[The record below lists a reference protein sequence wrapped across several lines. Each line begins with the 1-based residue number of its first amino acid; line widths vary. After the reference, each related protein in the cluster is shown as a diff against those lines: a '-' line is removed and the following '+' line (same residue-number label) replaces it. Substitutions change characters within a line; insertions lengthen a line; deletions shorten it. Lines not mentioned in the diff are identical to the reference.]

1 MSLTSIKCTSA
12 CIYTRNVYC
21 SHQISW
27 WHSSAYE
34 MTFKLPTDRGCMAD
48 EGIYKMK
55 AACICTLTL
64 LVKSKQ
70 FFLFLWALF
79 TDSSTFRKQKQV
91 GFRFNTIC
99 FFIESFTVS
108 CNENKIF
115 AKTCKNLQVTGL
127 WHIVTQI
134 QCIPCT
140 ACTEYAYVFIGKGPE
155 SKIGFF
161 VLQQYLAPLN
171 NNQTT
176 LKEFLMKK

>member
-12 CIYTRNVYC
+12 CIYKRNVYC

-55 AACICTLTL
+55 APCICTLTL

-70 FFLFLWALF
+70 FFLFRWALF
-79 TDSSTFRKQKQV
+79 TDSSTFIKQKQV
-91 GFRFNTIC
+91 EFRLNTIC

-115 AKTCKNLQVTGL
+115 AKTCKDLQRLASDQNVAYCYLDSMYTMYTMYR
-127 WHIVTQI
+127 I
-134 QCIPCT
+134 CICII
-140 ACTEYAYVFIGKGPE
+140 IGKGPE
-155 SKIGFF
+155 SKISFF

-176 LKEFLMKK
+176 LK

>member
-12 CIYTRNVYC
+12 CIYTRNVYW
-21 SHQISW
+21 SHQISQ

-55 AACICTLTL
+55 APCICTLTL

-70 FFLFLWALF
+70 FFLFRWALF
-79 TDSSTFRKQKQV
+79 TDSSTFIKQKQV

-108 CNENKIF
+108 CNENRIF
-115 AKTCKNLQVTGL
+115 AKTCKDLQRLASDWTVAYCYPDSMYTMYTMYRI
-127 WHIVTQI
+127 HI
-134 QCIPCT
+134 CI
-140 ACTEYAYVFIGKGPE
+140 YR
-155 SKIGFF
+155 
-161 VLQQYLAPLN
+161 
-171 NNQTT
+171 
-176 LKEFLMKK
+176 

>member
-1 MSLTSIKCTSA
+1 MSTVHTK
-12 CIYTRNVYC
+12 
-21 SHQISW
+21 SHDGILLHMKW
-27 WHSSAYE
+27 LSSYLLIEVA
-34 MTFKLPTDRGCMAD
+34 RQ
-48 EGIYKMK
+48 MK

-79 TDSSTFRKQKQV
+79 TDSSTFIKQKQV

-115 AKTCKNLQVTGL
+115 AKTCKDLQVTGL

-140 ACTEYAYVFIGKGPE
+140 PCTEYAYVFIGKGPE

-176 LKEFLMKK
+176 LKGGTRGEF

>member
-55 AACICTLTL
+55 APCICTLTL

-70 FFLFLWALF
+70 FFLFRWALF
-79 TDSSTFRKQKQV
+79 TDSSTFIKQKQV
-91 GFRFNTIC
+91 EFRLNTIC

-115 AKTCKNLQVTGL
+115 AKTCKDLQRLAKTCKWPDCGILLPRFNVY
-127 WHIVTQI
+127 HVHHVQNMHM
-134 QCIPCT
+134 
-140 ACTEYAYVFIGKGPE
+140 
-155 SKIGFF
+155 
-161 VLQQYLAPLN
+161 YL
-171 NNQTT
+171 
-176 LKEFLMKK
+176 

>member
-27 WHSSAYE
+27 WYSSAYE

-55 AACICTLTL
+55 APCICTLTL

-70 FFLFLWALF
+70 FFLFRWALF
-79 TDSSTFRKQKQV
+79 TDSSTFIKQKQV
-91 GFRFNTIC
+91 GFRLNTIC

-115 AKTCKNLQVTGL
+115 AKTCKDLQVTGL

-134 QCIPCT
+134 QWWRSRRKRGDFKSRASWIL
-140 ACTEYAYVFIGKGPE
+140 E
-155 SKIGFF
+155 
-161 VLQQYLAPLN
+161 PLDRALN
-171 NNQTT
+171 GEHQGGY
-176 LKEFLMKK
+176 

>member
-70 FFLFLWALF
+70 FFLFRWALF
-79 TDSSTFRKQKQV
+79 TDSSTFIKQKQ
-91 GFRFNTIC
+91 
-99 FFIESFTVS
+99 VS

-115 AKTCKNLQVTGL
+115 AKTCKDLQVTGL